1 MVARFETLVSLNGNF
16 SFIGRNFSFDRRD
29 FGFDRRDFSFDRRGF
44 CFAAGNN
51 GVSLEPSR

>member
-16 SFIGRNFSFDRRD
+16 SFDRRD
-29 FGFDRRDFSFDRRGF
+29 FGFNRRDFSFDRRGF